1 MSDNKKIFDSLKD
14 AGSAA
19 FDVAKDFGGR
29 LQEERAQHAHG
40 AEAKSPYGASGKEG
54 LVDKATATAKEFG
67 ATVKKAADGTRES
80 AAFDAAKG
88 KFSTAIVGVFIPVF
102 AWAGAIRLARPH
114 SAWARRRYAPA
125 KTEKARARAKSFDDR
140 WGRWGLSIG
149 DLIAGKP
156 NDPTSV
162 VAPSLEASAP
172 ADPGPIHPTDER
184 QLD

>member
-1 MSDNKKIFDSLKD
+1 MLIGVGASLVLD
-14 AGSAA
+14 EFALIL
-19 FDVAKDFGGR
+19 R
-29 LQEERAQHAHG
+29 LQNVYW
-40 AEAKSPYGASGKEG
+40 SPEG
-54 LVDKATATAKEFG
+54 QLSVQVVALTVAALGMAVLGFNPLDDADVEFG
-67 ATVKKAADGTRES
+67 PVALVATVPVNVACAILCVL
-80 AAFDAAKG
+80 KG

-125 KTEKARARAKSFDDR
+125 KTEKARARAKRFDDR

-156 NDPTSV
+156 TDPTSV